1 MIPKMKKKTLM
12 ISAGTWEMSESKD
25 CRNIIYVYVCMYVFL
40 RKRTRVQMDRGLQT
54 DMDSENL
61 LDNGRLPARNKSI
74 TYATQFIDFDDLLP
88 QIGEFGQFQ
97 KLMFLFMIPFCFI
110 APFAYLSQIF
120 MTLNPSNYYCFV
132 PELSLIESSEERK
145 NLSVPLEADG
155 SYSHCRIYDR
165 NYSMIYK
172 SADRSQYMKHNAS
185 EPTIACQEGYVYDQ
199 DLSFLT
205 ASIEFGWV
213 CDREGYATYA
223 QMIFF
228 AGSIVG
234 CLGYGHFA
242 DNAGRLAALVSSCAL
257 ALFGSFCTGLSKSYF
272 AFLISR
278 FMVGAS
284 YDTCF
289 TMIYILGR
297 QIDPSWNFLMFDQI
311 HMYVIP
317 QCLSMWVP
325 PIEPWWPTCP
335 WPYSIHPAPC
345 WYLGWPT
352 AWGIGV
358 PSLLSEQCPFYW
370 GCARTVCCPSRHVGW
385 SQWARLMMP
394 SIYCRL

>member
-1 MIPKMKKKTLM
+1 MIPKMKTKTLM
-12 ISAGTWEMSESKD
+12 IGAGTGKMSEYKD
-25 CRNIIYVYVCMYVFL
+25 CTDIISIHICLLRN
-40 RKRTRVQMDRGLQT
+40 RNRVQMDKGLQT
-54 DMDSENL
+54 DMESDSNF
-61 LDNGRLPARNKSI
+61 DKGKPYRYKNVS
-74 TYATQFIDFDDLLP
+74 YAKQFIDFDDLLP
-88 QIGEFGQFQ
+88 LIGEFGQFQ
-97 KLMFLFMIPFCFI
+97 KIMFVFMIPFCFI
-110 APFAYLSQIF
+110 APFVYLSQIF
-120 MTLNPSNYYCFV
+120 MTFNPTSYYCFV

-172 SADRSQYMKHNAS
+172 LANRSQYMIHNAS
-185 EPTIACQEGYVYDQ
+185 EPTIACREGYVFDQ
-199 DLSFLT
+199 DLPFQT
-205 ASIEFGWV
+205 ASMEFGWV
-213 CDREGYATYA
+213 CEREAYATYA

-228 AGSIVG
+228 VGSIVG

-257 ALFGSFCTGLSKSYF
+257 ALFGSFCTGLSNSYF

-297 QIDPSWNFLMFDQI
+297 QIDSIRISSFSI
-311 HMYVIP
+311 YVNP

-325 PIEPWWPTCP
+325 PIAPWWLTCP
-335 WPYSIHPAPC
+335 WPYSIHPAP
-345 WYLGWPT
+345 
-352 AWGIGV
+352 
-358 PSLLSEQCPFYW
+358 
-370 GCARTVCCPSRHVGW
+370 
-385 SQWARLMMP
+385 
-394 SIYCRL
+394 